1 MIIKRCTRFS
11 YFGATITLLIGSNQK
26 VVLKKGE
33 SINIPIQT
41 SGEMVKLK
49 RPFQTGKQV
58 YDSDVLLLKDNLKSI
73 LFFWSAIALI
83 MISHL
88 VLPFD
93 SDWLFWLTIIGLGL
107 LLGSYLI
114 PSLKWENEKEA

>member
-11 YFGATITLLIGSNQK
+11 FFCATIILLIESNQK